1 MKRQRSLP
9 GAAFSCF
16 STGQEGNG
24 RFQPQ
29 FGKPAMNIREDNIYA
44 RQCVHVRPMFEM
56 YAEPG
61 SSFGDISDGFIA
73 GSSACSDLRNLVM
86 EPPPVFLAWSGRTGL
101 LKNGIN
107 PSRLQE
113 KSVEMQF
120 HIDRREESLYN
131 YDANGVPCGGVF
143 FGNEMERDGSCKL
156 SGQPVFRAR
165 AGHGPA
171 QACGAA
177 VWRSTALNGA
187 RPVFRSPL
195 PTGER
200 WPIPRK
206 MRGRAGIY
214 FGLTCAGWAAN
225 PFCPVKYNKK

>member
-1 MKRQRSLP
+1 MYARCLKCTPSP
-9 GAAFSCF
+9 GAPSGT
-16 STGQEGNG
+16 S
-24 RFQPQ
+24 
-29 FGKPAMNIREDNIYA
+29 AMVSLQVPPLVQIYGTSLWS
-44 RQCVHVRPMFEM
+44 R
-56 YAEPG
+56 
-61 SSFGDISDGFIA
+61 
-73 GSSACSDLRNLVM
+73 
-86 EPPPVFLAWSGRTGL
+86 PPVFLARSGRTGL

-113 KSVEMQF
+113 KSIEMQF

-131 YDANGVPCGGVF
+131 CDANGVPCGGVF
-143 FGNEMERDGSCKL
+143 FGNEMERGGSCKL

-206 MRGRAGIY
+206 IRGGAGNY

>member
-1 MKRQRSLP
+1 MPDSASMYARCLKCTPSP
-9 GAAFSCF
+9 GAPSGTSAMVSLQVPPLVQIYGTSLWGRPPCF
-16 STGQEGNG
+16 LG
-24 RFQPQ
+24 
-29 FGKPAMNIREDNIYA
+29 A
-44 RQCVHVRPMFEM
+44 VR
-56 YAEPG
+56 A
-61 SSFGDISDGFIA
+61 DG
-73 GSSACSDLRNLVM
+73 
-86 EPPPVFLAWSGRTGL
+86 PV
-101 LKNGIN
+101 
-107 PSRLQE
+107 E
-113 KSVEMQF
+113 K
-120 HIDRREESLYN
+120 
-131 YDANGVPCGGVF
+131 GVPCGGVF
-143 FGNEMERDGSCKL
+143 FGNEMERGGSCKL

-206 MRGRAGIY
+206 MRGGAGNY